1 VLRKSK
7 PHFIKPSALCK
18 ALVLAA
24 AVVLGSAG
32 GASARVDAA
41 KAIRISTDTLGTA
54 GAQHATQ
61 VEPDAAA
68 SGSTIVSAF
77 QVGRFF
83 DGGAAAIGFSTSV
96 NAGRTWRSGL
106 LPALTTSSSP
116 AGTAAR
122 ATDPAVAWDALHQ
135 RWLVESLTLSTG
147 STAVVVSASA
157 DGVNWEPPVTAISL
171 QRPQRGEE
179 DTNLD
184 KSWITCDNSPTS
196 PFQGR
201 CYVAFTDFAQPGI
214 ASIGVQSSS
223 DGGLTWSSPSF
234 EAVSVSVPGVQPV
247 VRPDGQLVVLFLD
260 RPNSLFAVRSDDG
273 GATFSERE
281 RVATVRAQQRR
292 LRSDLLRV
300 FPLPS
305 AGVDGGGSVYVAWS
319 DCRFR
324 SACTANDIVLSHST
338 AAGWTRPRRV
348 VVRGLGPTASHVLPG
363 LGVNPTTRGA
373 RTRLGLTFYTL
384 RTAGC
389 APARCLLD
397 VRMATSSNGGVSWN
411 AAPRLNAKGMRYA
424 WLADTGSGHMVG
436 DYFAT
441 EFAGNRAV
449 GIFAIAVAPRNGR
462 LNQAMHSSARAVR

>member
-1 VLRKSK
+1 MLRKSK
-7 PHFIKPSALCK
+7 PHLINFSAACK
-18 ALVLAA
+18 ALVLGA
-24 AVVLGSAG
+24 AVLLAPSGA
-32 GASARVDAA
+32 ASARVEAP
-41 KAIRISTDTLGTA
+41 KAVRISSDTLGTA

-106 LPALTTSSSP
+106 LPSLTTSSSP
-116 AGTAAR
+116 AGSATR
-122 ATDPAVAWDALHQ
+122 ATDPAVAWDAVHQ
-135 RWLVESLTLSTG
+135 RWLVESLTLSAT
-147 STAVVVSASA
+147 STAVVVNSSI
-157 DGVNWEPPVTAISL
+157 DGLEWEPPVTVISL

-201 CYVAFTDFAQPGI
+201 CYVAYTDFARPGI
-214 ASIGVQSSS
+214 AAIGVQSTT
-223 DGGLTWSSPSF
+223 DGGITWSTASF
-234 EAVSVSVPGVQPV
+234 EDVSVSVPGVQPV
-247 VRPDGQLVVLFLD
+247 VRPNGQVVLLFLD
-260 RPNSLFAVRSDDG
+260 RPNSLFAVRSNDG
-273 GATFSERE
+273 GATFTQRE
-281 RVATVRAQQRR
+281 RVATVRAQGRR
-292 LRSDLLRV
+292 LRSNLLRV

-324 SACTANDIVLSHST
+324 AGCTANDIVVSHST
-338 AAGWTRPRRV
+338 AGGWTRPRRV
-348 VVRGLGPTASHVLPG
+348 LVRGLGPTASHLLPG
-363 LGVNPTTRGA
+363 LGVDPTTSGA
-373 RTRLGLTFYTL
+373 HARLGLTFYTL

-397 VRMATSSNGGVSWN
+397 VRMATSANAGVTWS
-411 AAPRLNAKGMRYA
+411 AAPRLNTKGMRYA

-441 EFAGNRAV
+441 EFAGGRAV
-449 GIFAIAVAPRNGR
+449 GVFAMAVAPRNGR
-462 LNQAMHSSARAVR
+462 LNQAIHSAARAVR